1 MTQNKLW
8 EMLRRQEID
17 EPSFRE
23 LSAWLQEQER
33 LRSRSFPT
41 TYGDANAAKPNTK
54 GNLVF
59 DKSRSKIRF

>member
-23 LSAWLQEQER
+23 LSAWLQEQEK
-33 LRSRSFPT
+33 LRSRNFP
-41 TYGDANAAKPNTK
+41 TYGDANVLKPNTK
-54 GNLVF
+54 GNLAF

>member
-23 LSAWLQEQER
+23 LSAWLQEQK
-33 LRSRSFPT
+33 
-41 TYGDANAAKPNTK
+41 D
-54 GNLVF
+54 
-59 DKSRSKIRF
+59 